1 MTTIP
6 GLDLKGPKNARL
18 EKWRKRLN
26 FYAYVAG
33 IVGEGDIYIPDE
45 FGVPLCAGEVVDAW
59 KRTAQSIRSGQAP
72 RELGIF
78 VFVPFCRSKCVFCPF
93 FSYTIPSGKALDV
106 FTGSLLAEM
115 DLFRGV
121 FKGVKFNTLW
131 FGGGTPSALEPK
143 HLNKIFKR
151 LYELFSFADD
161 VQVTFEC
168 SCSSTDHKKLKL
180 LHELGVNRVTLG
192 IQSLNDRVLKINNRL
207 SQDKKS
213 ALKLIRDTRKI
224 GIPVLNV
231 DLMCGLPGDSLSSF
245 INGLREVISLGPDII
260 HINPFF
266 PSAETNFYK
275 LGRDYSKEDAARRSR
290 EADEGT
296 KILLDEGYQRIGG
309 AFLGFSRLKGVENR
323 QELDRISANS
333 SYLSLGPTAHGHAF
347 AQLGYVN
354 AYFDRK
360 WDEQVLPR
368 YLGCKFDLKEE
379 MRKHLITNLRYII
392 FRDKFKKLFGQDI
405 LASFPREIAELKEFG
420 LVHIDQEKVYFKI
433 KTRQEQLILAKH
445 FFNHK
450 YLRGIEKKSGIRFDR
465 KKNYLR
471 DVAKLIDISV

>member
-6 GLDLKGPKNARL
+6 GLDLKGSKSARL

-26 FYAYVAG
+26 FYAYAAG

-45 FGVPLCAGEVVDAW
+45 FGVALSAGQVVDAW
-59 KRTAQSIRSGQAP
+59 KNTAQSIRSGQAP

-78 VFVPFCRSKCVFCPF
+78 VFVPFCRSKCVFCPY
-93 FSYTIPSGKALDV
+93 FSYGLPSGRALDV
-106 FTGSLLAEM
+106 YTESLLAEM
-115 DLFRGV
+115 NLFKGV

-131 FGGGTPSALEPK
+131 FGGGTPSILEAG
-143 HLNKIFKR
+143 HLSKVFKG
-151 LYELFSFADD
+151 LHDLFSFSND

-168 SCSSTDHKKLKL
+168 SCSSMDYKKLKL
-180 LHELGVNRVTLG
+180 LHELGVNRITLG
-192 IQSLNDRVLKINNRL
+192 VQSLNDRVLKINNRL
-207 SQDKKS
+207 FQDKNS
-213 ALKLIRDTRKI
+213 SLKLIKDTRKI

-245 INGLREVISLGPDII
+245 IRGLREVISLSPDII

-275 LGRDYSKEDAARRSR
+275 LGRDYSREDAARRSR

-296 KILLDEGYQRIGG
+296 KILLGEGYRRIGG
-309 AFLGFSRLKGVENR
+309 AFLGFSRVKGVENR

-354 AYFDRK
+354 AYFEPK
-360 WDEQVLPR
+360 WDELVRPR
-368 YLGCKFDLKEE
+368 YLGCRFDLQEE
-379 MRKHLITNLRYII
+379 MRKHLITNLRYVIY
-392 FRDKFKKLFGQDI
+392 RNKFKKLFGKDI
-405 LASFPREIAELKEFG
+405 LACFPGEIAELNEFG

-450 YLRGIEKKSGIRFDR
+450 YLRGLEKKSGIRFD
-465 KKNYLR
+465 KNKNYLR
-471 DVAKLIDISV
+471 EIAKLIDISV